1 MTSSVKV
8 TEGLKGMLGV
18 RRNEEILPAVEGL
31 MAQVEALKGRR
42 EPRPPIGMLVLM
54 DEEEGPYW
62 AVPVGLAGGD
72 LLGKL
77 ERVKEGGRRFVEGDL
92 TGMIE
97 QVRAER
103 LERLVRARVE
113 KENADGENERIKRA

>member
-1 MTSSVKV
+1 
-8 TEGLKGMLGV
+8 
-18 RRNEEILPAVEGL
+18 
-31 MAQVEALKGRR
+31 
-42 EPRPPIGMLVLM
+42 MLVLM

-103 LERLVRARVE
+103 LERVVRARVE